1 MTSAAVA
8 LSKWWSAHHIL
19 QKIAIY
25 FQLIYAFLY
34 FAFFQYNIG
43 LLHKYVTSSFEKG
56 VLLFINCQIPGLGF

>member
-34 FAFFQYNIG
+34 FAFFPV
-43 LLHKYVTSSFEKG
+43 LHKYVTSSFEKG